1 MLEWITLAL
10 LIIIIVLC
18 QETKPITV
26 IKVHQVEK
34 SHKKQFQCKI
44 NSHLQRECKWI

>member
-10 LIIIIVLC
+10 LIIIIVLS
-18 QETKPITV
+18 QEIKPITV
-26 IKVHQVEK
+26 TKVHQVEK
-34 SHKKQFQCKI
+34 PRKKRFQCKI